1 MIPLVHD
8 FTGKSI
14 LLFGGGPVAARRSRL
29 FDREGEVVVISPE
42 FAEREFGDARLIRA
56 APGPEEVRDWF
67 EQVEPELV
75 VAATDDGAVNDAVAR
90 VARDRDVLLNRADS
104 KPEPGG
110 VSVPATV
117 RADPVVVS
125 VSTGGHSPAL
135 SRYLR
140 RELETVIEGAGEMAR
155 LTGDL
160 RQELQERDLPQTKRR
175 EALRRV
181 VDSEAVW
188 KALDT
193 SSKNPQHVARDM
205 LSDEVGGFQ

>member
-1 MIPLVHD
+1 
-8 FTGKSI
+8 
-14 LLFGGGPVAARRSRL
+14 
-29 FDREGEVVVISPE
+29 
-42 FAEREFGDARLIRA
+42 
-56 APGPEEVRDWF
+56 
-67 EQVEPELV
+67 
-75 VAATDDGAVNDAVAR
+75 
-90 VARDRDVLLNRADS
+90 
-104 KPEPGG
+104 
-110 VSVPATV
+110 
-117 RADPVVVS
+117 
-125 VSTGGHSPAL
+125 L